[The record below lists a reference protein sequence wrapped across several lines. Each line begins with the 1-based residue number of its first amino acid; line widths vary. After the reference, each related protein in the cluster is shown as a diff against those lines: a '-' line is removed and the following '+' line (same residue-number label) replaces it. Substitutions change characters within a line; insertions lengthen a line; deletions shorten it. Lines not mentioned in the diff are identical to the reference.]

1 MSVAGKRRKKI
12 TESAWTKEDKALR
25 EQKKHLSEHD
35 MNTDSEVSPK
45 NNDNQKF
52 HNAQFKKA

>member
-1 MSVAGKRRKKI
+1 
-12 TESAWTKEDKALR
+12 LR
-25 EQKKHLSEHD
+25 EKKKHLSEHD

-45 NNDNQKF
+45 EIINEKM